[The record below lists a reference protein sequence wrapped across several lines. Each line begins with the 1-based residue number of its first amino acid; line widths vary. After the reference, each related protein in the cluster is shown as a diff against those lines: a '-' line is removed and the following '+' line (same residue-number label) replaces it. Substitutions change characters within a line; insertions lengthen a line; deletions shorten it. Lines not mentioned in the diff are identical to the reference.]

1 MDFRIL
7 LRRYFLKSLKILFRF
22 LAERLHRFRTVNV
35 LSLVGE
41 SYISH
46 REQEQQVGGRMV
58 ESDRRKDYKPAGG
71 FRFEGCYYTE
81 KGFYRFAGSLKHSGR
96 NSATTRAD
104 CEPRFR

>member
-46 REQEQQVGGRMV
+46 REQEQQVGGRVV

-71 FRFEGCYYTE
+71 FRFEGCYG
-81 KGFYRFAGSLKHSGR
+81 KRVLPLRGFLKAFRKEFCYH
-96 NSATTRAD
+96 TR
-104 CEPRFR
+104 RL